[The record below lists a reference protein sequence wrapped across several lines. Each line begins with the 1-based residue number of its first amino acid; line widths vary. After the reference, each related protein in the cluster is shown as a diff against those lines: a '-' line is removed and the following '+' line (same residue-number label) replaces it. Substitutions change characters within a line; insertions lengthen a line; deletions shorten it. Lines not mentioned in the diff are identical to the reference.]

1 MDGHTYGMPGWIDGW
16 MDGRTDG
23 RTGGETPNVLPAT
36 NSLDDD
42 RAYEL
47 NTHPRFAR
55 RCAYRRLDYSAV
67 DFIGTYLRIAV
78 YAPVSVIS
86 VDALTAV
93 SLCCLYTSAP
103 RKLPLRRW
111 NVD

>member
-1 MDGHTYGMPGWIDGW
+1 MDGW
-16 MDGRTDG
+16 R
-23 RTGGETPNVLPAT
+23 RNPNVLPAT
-36 NSLDDD
+36 NSLGDDH
-42 RAYEL
+42 AYEL
-47 NTHPRFAR
+47 NTRPLSTR

-67 DFIGTYLRIAV
+67 DFIGTYLRIAM

-93 SLCCLYTSAP
+93 SLFAVYTFAP

>member
-1 MDGHTYGMPGWIDGW
+1 MDRWMDGW
-16 MDGRTDG
+16 MDG

-47 NTHPRFAR
+47 NTHSRFAR

-67 DFIGTYLRIAV
+67 DFIGTYLCIAV

-86 VDALTAV
+86 VDALTAI
-93 SLCCLYTSAP
+93 SLCCLYVRAAQITVKTLECRLTA
-103 RKLPLRRW
+103 R
-111 NVD
+111 

>member
-1 MDGHTYGMPGWIDGW
+1 MAGWMDGRTYVQDDWMDGW
-16 MDGRTDG
+16 MDGR
-23 RTGGETPNVLPAT
+23 RRNPNVLPAT
-36 NSLDDD
+36 NSLGDD

-47 NTHPRFAR
+47 NTRPRFAR
-55 RCAYRRLDYSAV
+55 RWAYRRLDYSAV

-86 VDALTAV
+86 VDALTAFAV
-93 SLCCLYTSAP
+93 YTSAP
-103 RKLPLRRW
+103 RKLSLRRW